1 VSEIERER
9 EKKARKK
16 QSALV
21 NEQKRNGS
29 REMVREREYEAHVQR
44 NTNGE
49 KEGERKLN

>member
-9 EKKARKK
+9 EKKGRKK
-16 QSALV
+16 QSALA

-29 REMVREREYEAHVQR
+29 REMVREWEYKAQVQTITDR
-44 NTNGE
+44 E